1 MKNRRTIFL
10 IFGFIMLFNAIFIN
24 GAYIV
29 SGKFP
34 EGLLAFAFTIMTFC
48 LAYLAPHLAE
58 KDERAQRIRERA
70 IYSSYFWGN
79 GFCGYVNDTL
89 QPYINFKSCYL
100 SRIIPFRGILY
111 IYRLFKHGLLCKKI
125 LNVLLK
131 WDQSINTGTIL

>member
-70 IYSSYFWGN
+70 IYSSYFWGM
-79 GFCGYVNDTL
+79 GFAVMLMILFNPTSTL
-89 QPYINFKSCYL
+89 NLATFHVLSLFVAFYISTVFLNMVY
-100 SRIIPFRGILY
+100 Y
-111 IYRLFKHGLLCKKI
+111 AKKY
-125 LNVLLK
+125 
-131 WDQSINTGTIL
+131 